1 MIDEVLISRAI
12 IERYFEKLME
22 YTEMDVAIAGAG
34 PAGLTAA
41 YYLAKAGKKVAI
53 FERKLSI
60 GGGMWGGGMMFNEI
74 VVGDEGKKI
83 LGEFSVRTEKYT
95 DGYHTADSVEAVLSL
110 GYKAVKE
117 GAGVFNG
124 IFVEDLLVS
133 NGRVNGVVIN
143 WSAADI
149 AGLLVDPLSMGA
161 KAVIEATGHPLEV
174 LSVFVKKND
183 IRLNTATGGII
194 GERSMDADKAE
205 RLVVEKT
212 SEVYPGLFVAGMA
225 ATATYGAP
233 RMGPIFGGMLR
244 SGKKAAELI
253 IKRLDGGRQSER
265 NLFHTEDRKKR

>member
-1 MIDEVLISRAI
+1 MLDDIVISKAI

-41 YYLAKAGKKVAI
+41 YYLAKAGKKVAV
-53 FERKLSI
+53 FERRLSI

-74 VVGDEGKKI
+74 VVDEMGKDI
-83 LGEFSVRTEKYT
+83 LDELGVKTEKYAH
-95 DGYHTADSVEAVLSL
+95 GYYTADSVEAVLSL

-117 GAGVFNG
+117 GAQIFNG

-143 WSAADI
+143 WSAADV
-149 AGLLVDPLSMGA
+149 ASLLVDPVSMGA

-174 LSVFVKKND
+174 LSIFVKKND
-183 IRLNTATGGII
+183 IRLNTPTGGII
-194 GERSMDADKAE
+194 GERSMNADEAE
-205 RLVVEKT
+205 SFVVEKT

-233 RMGPIFGGMLR
+233 RMGPIFGGMLQ
-244 SGKKAAELI
+244 SGKKVAELI
-253 IKRLDGGRQSER
+253 VER
-265 NLFHTEDRKKR
+265 FDNND